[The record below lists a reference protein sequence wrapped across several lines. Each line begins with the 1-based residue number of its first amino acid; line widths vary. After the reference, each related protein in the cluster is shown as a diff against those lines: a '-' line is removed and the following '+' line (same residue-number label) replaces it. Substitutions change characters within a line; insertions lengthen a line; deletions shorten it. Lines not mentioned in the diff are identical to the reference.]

1 MGDKNIFRKIITKE
15 EISIKGEF
23 SASISVVFVML
34 KIVNNKEPSIITN

>member
-34 KIVNNKEPSIITN
+34 KMDPSLITKNHR